1 MIFLAFDAGASKG
14 GFAAVR
20 ATREPDGFRFA
31 CLRHAHVD
39 LMLDGAER
47 EALAVSTLI
56 GLFEWALT
64 VRDGAEPIVVVVEGV
79 EGFVYAGRSSTHL
92 FDTADQAGGIRL
104 CARTWARMRG
114 VPGFSVKRTT
124 ASAVRKFLFGKERG
138 VGDNE
143 VVLTVRGCVSGMPP
157 LRVPVPDERTAEG
170 KAIHSYDAAAI
181 ALVEAA
187 KAFGL
192 PRITLPNAVL
202 VDIAKYRAAGATR
215 ESEKKARA
223 ALREAGVKLPR
234 AQSRHTRRRRS
245 EAATAAAR
253 RAS

>member
-1 MIFLAFDAGASKG
+1 MLFMAFDAGASKA
-14 GFAAVR
+14 GFSAVR
-20 ATREPDGFRFA
+20 ATREPGGFRFA

-39 LMLDGAER
+39 LMLDGGEV
-47 EALAVSTLI
+47 EANAVSTLI
-56 GLFEWALT
+56 GLFEWSLS
-64 VRDGAEPIVVVVEGV
+64 VRDGSEPIVVVVEGV
-79 EGFVYAGRSSTHL
+79 EGHVYAGRSSTHL

-114 VPGFSVKRTT
+114 VSGFTVKRTT
-124 ASAVRKFLFGKERG
+124 ASAVRAFLFGKTRG
-138 VGDNE
+138 IGDDE
-143 VVLTVRGCVSGMPP
+143 VVLTVRGCVSGMPL

-192 PRITLPNAVL
+192 PRISLPDAVL
-202 VDIAKYRAAGATR
+202 AEIAKYRALAGSR
-215 ESEKKARA
+215 EAEKKARA
-223 ALREAGVKLPR
+223 ALKAAGVKVPR

-245 EAATAAAR
+245 EAAIAAAR